1 MLPRIYSMLSLDL
14 FKRFRNESESLDRI
28 FSGIS
33 FFFFFFDIAED
44 GYYIFVRANELWRKA
59 VNKDSLGL

>member
-1 MLPRIYSMLSLDL
+1 MLSLDL
-14 FKRFRNESESLDRI
+14 FKRFRNESLDRI